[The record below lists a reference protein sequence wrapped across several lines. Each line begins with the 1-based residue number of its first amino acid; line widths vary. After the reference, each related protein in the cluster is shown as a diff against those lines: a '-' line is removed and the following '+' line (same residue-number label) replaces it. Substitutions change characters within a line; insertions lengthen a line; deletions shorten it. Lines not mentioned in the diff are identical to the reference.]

1 MANNLYL
8 GNGDWATTKGSTLFY
23 TVENGIYE
31 GVPSEVIR
39 NSEATTLNKDGVL
52 ETVDVDT
59 SAIDYTNSANGALR
73 LEDESTNLFLHS
85 EDFSN
90 AYWGKNN
97 GLTFVDILGTAPD
110 GSDNAN
116 NINVN
121 SGRLNKD
128 QNTTIGEFYTMSF
141 YCKGVVGETI
151 YTNLFGVLQE
161 HVLDGSWQRIQ
172 RTQQANASFSTVAI
186 IDNRSNGNAQ
196 NISLWGA
203 QFEESDF
210 ATSYMESDAS
220 IGTRGADR
228 LINVGREELF
238 DSTEGVLHVEFS
250 TNIPATAQGVYVS
263 LSNNTSS
270 NRIYTGFVSGN
281 LIAKIQNSVD
291 NQTLTKTGLDIKQT
305 QSVAIYYKDGD
316 FRFYVNGILEQSFS
330 YSGTFLP
337 FNRLG
342 FDSGTGV
349 FNFFY
354 GSVPKLV
361 VYKSIEESQKDLT
374 YIL

>member
-97 GLTFVDILGTAPD
+97 GLTFVDISGTDPD

-161 HVLDGSWQRIQ
+161 HVLDGSWQRIE
-172 RTQQANASFSTVAI
+172 RTKQANASFSTVAI

-210 ATSYMESDAS
+210 ATSYMESGVS
-220 IGTRGADR
+220 IGTRGADS

-238 DSTEGVLHVEFS
+238 NSTEGVLHVEFS

-305 QSVAIYYKDGD
+305 QSVAIYYKDGG
-316 FRFYVNGILEQSFS
+316 FRFYVNGILEQSFN

-361 VYKSIEESQKDLT
+361 VYKSIQEAQKDLT

>member
-1 MANNLYL
+1 MAKNLYL
-8 GNGDWATTKGSTLFY
+8 GNGNWRTIKGSTLFY

-97 GLTFVDILGTAPD
+97 GLTFVDISGTSPD

-161 HVLDGSWQRIQ
+161 HVLDGSWQRIE
-172 RTQQANASFSTVAI
+172 RTKQANASFSTVAI

-210 ATSYMESDAS
+210 ATSYMESDVS
-220 IGTRGADR
+220 IGTRGADS

-238 DSTEGVLHVEFS
+238 NSTEGVLHVEFS